1 MGGLD
6 AYTRGMTRVTAFVVA
21 LLAVALLGA
30 SGGSA
35 AQAQEPKL
43 FATVGPEFNI
53 SLTDAQGTRVTK
65 LDPGAYEIEV
75 TDRSDFHNFHLRG
88 PGVNETTGVGFIG
101 ETTWH
106 VTFSDGAY
114 TFLCDVH
121 PTSMRGTFTAGT
133 PPTTTPPPSSGG
145 GAITA
150 KTKLRLTS
158 GPGFSITLKTA
169 AGKAVKT
176 MRRGTYT
183 VTVRDRSR
191 IHDAHLIAPGY
202 NRVTKPLTYT
212 GTQTWKVKLARVG
225 TLRFLC
231 DPHSLQGMKG
241 SAKIVP

>member
-1 MGGLD
+1 
-6 AYTRGMTRVTAFVVA
+6 MTRLYAFVVA
-21 LLAVALLGA
+21 LVAVALLGA

-43 FATVGPEFNI
+43 VATVGPEFNI
-53 SLTDAQGTRVTK
+53 SLTDAQGNRVTK

-75 TDRSDFHNFHLRG
+75 RDRSDFHNFHLQG
-88 PGVNETTGVGFIG
+88 TGVNETTGVEFIG
-101 ETTWH
+101 EATWH
-106 VTFSDGAY
+106 VTFRDGAY

-133 PPTTTPPPSSGG
+133 PPTTTPPPSGG
-145 GAITA
+145 GSAITA

-169 AGKAVKT
+169 AGKTVKT
-176 MRRGTYT
+176 MKRGTYT

-191 IHDAHLIAPGY
+191 IHNAHLIGPGY
-202 NRVTKPLTYT
+202 NRATKPLTYT
-212 GTQTWKVKLARVG
+212 GSQTWKVKLARVG

-231 DPHSLQGMKG
+231 DPHALQGMKG
-241 SAKIVP
+241 SAKIVR